1 MDPKAIGLIM
11 QGGGAL
17 GAYEYGAVTCL
28 LDHGFKP
35 VVVSGV
41 SIGAINS
48 AVIAGARGG
57 DAKARLQ
64 ELWRR
69 ISLSPM
75 PFLPADQQ
83 ATLSMFGNPGF
94 WRSRLD
100 MHNLFSWTS
109 LCDVSP
115 MYDTLRDVVDFDR
128 INQPDPAVRIA
139 VTATCVETGDS
150 VRFSNCQPDDAD
162 KPDKSIR
169 AVKTMTKITP
179 EHIMA
184 SGSLPPG
191 FPMTKIGSRHY
202 WDGGLFDN
210 TPVRPLLEMLSD
222 DEAADLPI
230 VVLSLFPMNGRVPT
244 SMIEAQTRQLEITYE
259 SRFWADYGGSQG
271 AEDYADV
278 LAWLQHVVPREHPI
292 RNEPQFKRMMLYRGL
307 KNLHV
312 VSNGSVA
319 LSGGMDF
326 SQHGVQRRFEDGY
339 EMMRHHLDEH
349 GGKLS
354 RPATGVA
361 ERRAA
366 AEPRKAAE

>member
-1 MDPKAIGLIM
+1 M
-11 QGGGAL
+11 
-17 GAYEYGAVTCL
+17 
-28 LDHGFKP
+28 
-35 VVVSGV
+35 
-41 SIGAINS
+41 
-48 AVIAGARGG
+48 
-57 DAKARLQ
+57 
-64 ELWRR
+64 
-69 ISLSPM
+69 
-75 PFLPADQQ
+75 
-83 ATLSMFGNPGF
+83 
-94 WRSRLD
+94 
-100 MHNLFSWTS
+100 
-109 LCDVSP
+109 
-115 MYDTLRDVVDFDR
+115 
-128 INQPDPAVRIA
+128 
-139 VTATCVETGDS
+139 
-150 VRFSNCQPDDAD
+150 
-162 KPDKSIR
+162 
-169 AVKTMTKITP
+169 
-179 EHIMA
+179 
-184 SGSLPPG
+184 
-191 FPMTKIGSRHY
+191 
-202 WDGGLFDN
+202 
-210 TPVRPLLEMLSD
+210 RPLLEMLSD